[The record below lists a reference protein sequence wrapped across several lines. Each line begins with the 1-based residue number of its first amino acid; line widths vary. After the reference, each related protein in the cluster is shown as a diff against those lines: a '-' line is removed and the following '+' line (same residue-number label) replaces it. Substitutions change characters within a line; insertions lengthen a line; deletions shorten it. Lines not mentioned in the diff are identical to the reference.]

1 MADKKFTGTAYISL
15 NGRRIGTVPGSGKLS
30 PGGVVR
36 TPMVID
42 GGVAGYTEK
51 PQHAEIECEIGM
63 SADVDI
69 FEINDA
75 TDMTIM
81 FEADSGQAY
90 VMRGAAVTEPLKH
103 EAEKTPAKF
112 FGSKAEKV

>member
-15 NGRRIGTVPGSGKLS
+15 DGRRMGTVPGSGKLS

-36 TPMVID
+36 TPMAID
-42 GGVAGYTEK
+42 GGVTGYTEK
-51 PQHAEIECEIGM
+51 AQHAEVECEIAM

-69 FEINDA
+69 IALNSA
-75 TDMTIM
+75 TNLTIM

-90 VMRGAAVTEPLKH
+90 VVRGAAVMEPIKH
-103 EAEKTPAKF
+103 EAEKTAARF
-112 FGSKAEKV
+112 FGNKAEPV

>member
-36 TPMVID
+36 TPMAID
-42 GGVAGYTEK
+42 GGVTGYTEK
-51 PQHAEIECEIGM
+51 AQHAEIECEIAM

-90 VMRGAAVTEPLKH
+90 VVRGAAVTEPLKH
-103 EAEKTPAKF
+103 EAEKTAAKF